1 MDHAVFVPELAELRH
16 RRSAK
21 WQAVPADVLPLT
33 IAEMDTELA
42 PAVRRALA
50 GAVARSDTGYAFPD
64 PAVGQ
69 ALAQFAARR
78 WGWAVDPGSVTAV
91 TDVGVGIVQL
101 LRALGRPGDAVAFS
115 PPVYPPFFDWVTE
128 AGARITE
135 VPLARRPEG
144 WRLDLDALEQAFA
157 GHPAAYIL
165 CNPHNPVGRVHD
177 PAELEQLA
185 ALAAAYRVT
194 VISDEIHAPLVLPG
208 AQFTPLLS
216 VPGAV
221 ETSISVMSASKA
233 WNLAGLKC
241 AAVITASAA
250 MRRVTERFPPDAR
263 WRTGHLGAIAT
274 AAAYADTGGWLD
286 SLLAALASRRDQL
299 AAAVGTT
306 LPQLRWHPPE
316 ATFLAWLDCSAIG
329 PGDAV
334 AARLL
339 RSARIA
345 VEPGSRFG
353 AAGRQHIRLN
363 FATHEDILAAALERT
378 GAALRGP
385 G

>member
-1 MDHAVFVPELAELRH
+1 MFVPGLAELRQ

-21 WQAVPADVLPLT
+21 WQAGPADVLPLT

-64 PAVGQ
+64 PAVGE

-78 WGWAVDPGSVTAV
+78 WGWAVDPGAVTAV

-101 LRALGRPGDAVAFS
+101 LRALCRPGDAVAFS
-115 PPVYPPFFDWVTE
+115 PPVYPPFFDWVAE

-177 PAELEQLA
+177 PAELRQLA

-216 VPGAV
+216 VPGAA

-250 MRRVTERFPPDAR
+250 MRRVTGRFPPDAR

-274 AAAYADTGGWLD
+274 AAAYADAGGWLD
-286 SLLAALASRRDQL
+286 SLLAALAARRDQL
-299 AAAVGTT
+299 AAAVGAT

-339 RSARIA
+339 QSARVA

-363 FATHEDILAAALERT
+363 FGTHEDILAAALERI
-378 GAALRGP
+378 GAALRDSG
-385 G
+385 